1 MHLFFFLLF
10 ATKSLSHP
18 LGINDATLDDN
29 FKCINE
35 SNLDK
40 KINFGLKEYN
50 FLEKDSKFLISI
62 PFNNKLKK
70 YSIPASA
77 VYEFGTYTINNIVYD
92 NMQMWFDHGYS
103 GSNIYVFRRAL
114 VKKNNTYIDITP
126 DINKSIKWK
135 WFIIDSRIT
144 DKDIETIKMA
154 LNDSISDINVELKNT
169 QSTRKKDVKD
179 TREKMVTG
187 SGTLILK

>member
-1 MHLFFFLLF
+1 M
-10 ATKSLSHP
+10 
-18 LGINDATLDDN
+18 GINDATLDDN

-92 NMQMWFDHGYS
+92 NMQVWFDHGYS
-103 GSNIYVFRRAL
+103 GSNTYVFRRAL
-114 VKKNNTYIDITP
+114 VKKNNTYVLNDSLFNSTELVQKKLNKIKKKI
-126 DINKSIKWK
+126 INKSNKDYDKTANLIKRYGSIAFSYILK
-135 WFIIDSRIT
+135 
-144 DKDIETIKMA
+144 
-154 LNDSISDINVELKNT
+154 NDSETFFKNF
-169 QSTRKKDVKD
+169 KF
-179 TREKMVTG
+179 EC
-187 SGTLILK
+187 ILEWFS

>member
-1 MHLFFFLLF
+1 MS
-10 ATKSLSHP
+10 TKSFSHP

-29 FKCINE
+29 FKCVNE
-35 SNLDK
+35 NNLDK
-40 KINFGLKEYN
+40 EINFGLKEYN
-50 FLEKDSKFLISI
+50 YQEKDSKFLISI

-114 VKKNNTYIDITP
+114 VKKNNTYVLNNSLFNSTELVQKKL
-126 DINKSIKWK
+126 NKLKK
-135 WFIIDSRIT
+135 KIIDKSNKDF
-144 DKDIETIKMA
+144 DKTANLIKRYGSVA
-154 LNDSISDINVELKNT
+154 FSYVLKNDDET
-169 QSTRKKDVKD
+169 FFKNFKFNCVL
-179 TREKMVTG
+179 E
-187 SGTLILK
+187 